1 MKAFFNIKY
10 LGEYTYTGLMSTH
23 SKLNPYETLLKFGN
37 KTLNHGGKV
46 LIKEEFDEKIEG
58 KIA

>member
-1 MKAFFNIKY
+1 

-37 KTLNHGGKV
+37 KTLNHGG
-46 LIKEEFDEKIEG
+46 IEFWLKKNLMKKLKG
-58 KIA
+58 KLRDDG